1 MSARL
6 IYLTLVAT
14 LLGAALSGCGST
26 TKTGPLEI
34 DAAQVQLN
42 PENAKQIRAG
52 VLEYRGGLELSSD
65 MGNFGGL
72 SGLSLSPNGDILVA
86 VTDQGDILRA
96 TLLHDKK
103 GRLEG
108 LSDVQLHRL
117 RGIDG
122 KHLSQRPDKRD
133 QDSEAIARLE
143 DGSYLISFE
152 IRHRVLRYEDLRAK
166 PVLFATPPGIEKAP
180 RNGGMEAMTALPD
193 GRILILSE
201 KLRTKGKKSGDY
213 IGWLLGPD
221 GKSLGRIYWPAF
233 GIYRPT
239 DLAALPNGDVLLLQ
253 RRYTVAGGLGIR
265 LSQIPATQLKPDT
278 RMLEVELA
286 RMAPPL
292 SVDNFEGLA
301 AFPHP
306 AEGWIV
312 YLLSDD
318 NFNPLQQNLLL
329 QFYLP
334 EN

>member
-14 LLGAALSGCGST
+14 LLGAALSGCGLPGTPSFST

-117 RGIDG
+117 RGI
-122 KHLSQRPDKRD
+122 
-133 QDSEAIARLE
+133 
-143 DGSYLISFE
+143 
-152 IRHRVLRYEDLRAK
+152 
-166 PVLFATPPGIEKAP
+166 
-180 RNGGMEAMTALPD
+180 
-193 GRILILSE
+193 
-201 KLRTKGKKSGDY
+201 
-213 IGWLLGPD
+213 
-221 GKSLGRIYWPAF
+221 
-233 GIYRPT
+233 
-239 DLAALPNGDVLLLQ
+239 
-253 RRYTVAGGLGIR
+253 
-265 LSQIPATQLKPDT
+265 
-278 RMLEVELA
+278 
-286 RMAPPL
+286 
-292 SVDNFEGLA
+292 VDET
-301 AFPHP
+301 
-306 AEGWIV
+306 E
-312 YLLSDD
+312 
-318 NFNPLQQNLLL
+318 
-329 QFYLP
+329 
-334 EN
+334 